1 MFAAVESL
9 FKGGEAVPG
18 VGVVGA
24 LWCDAPEVE
33 SVVVFGDSVFY
44 QLNRENTGGVEIAA
58 FVRLGALEIVA
69 SLSSVV
75 VKNEAG
81 GKDFAVLFK

>member
-1 MFAAVESL
+1 MAVESL
-9 FKGGEAVPG
+9 FEGGETVPR

-69 SLSSVV
+69 SFGGVV
-75 VKNEAG
+75 IKYEASG
-81 GKDFAVLFK
+81 EDFTVLF